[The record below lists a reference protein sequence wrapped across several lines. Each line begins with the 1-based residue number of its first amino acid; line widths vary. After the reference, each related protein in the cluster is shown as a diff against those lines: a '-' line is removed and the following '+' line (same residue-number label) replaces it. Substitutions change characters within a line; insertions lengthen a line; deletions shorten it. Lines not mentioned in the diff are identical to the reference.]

1 MKSKQSKL
9 SGRGGRR
16 AGAGRK
22 PKAAGAALND
32 ADDVFPAAA
41 GAMVKALAS
50 ASQSD
55 FVMAMAVLGAD
66 IDEVRNAL
74 GLSREGFVKN
84 FGRLFEAKAAR

>member
-22 PKAAGAALND
+22 PK
-32 ADDVFPAAA
+32 AA